1 MGQAMT
7 LLAHTGGK
15 FRVLAL
21 CTLVSVAIALLD
33 MVVGPQ
39 LCPWGL
45 YLIPVVLTGWLC
57 GRGYAL
63 LLSLGVAG
71 LILAGAVVSGHPFNT
86 WWEFAFSLANRVAS
100 LATAGYLA
108 AAASGAAYSR
118 DVAINEHLRD

>member
-1 MGQAMT
+1 MT
-7 LLAHTGGK
+7 LIAQAGGK
-15 FRVLAL
+15 SRVLAL
-21 CTLVSVAIALLD
+21 CALVSVAIALLD
-33 MVVGPQ
+33 VLAGPQ

-63 LLSLGVAG
+63 LLSLVVTG
-71 LILAGAVVSGHPFNT
+71 LILASAVVAGHPFSG

-108 AAASGAAYSR
+108 AAASGTAYSH
-118 DVAINEHLRD
+118 DVAMSEHLRD